1 MPGSSNS
8 NRALLLIEQKQV
20 SRGSKWS
27 GYVVARVNSSP
38 SWRPRAPGTYVQD
51 LQDVWLTG
59 VLAVWQFERIWQCFI
74 ISLRPGF
81 CILSAKFLDY
91 GPCAWVTLM
100 LSKMDLVLDLNL
112 LGRLCVIYALVFRA
126 AVDDWQRQLPAN
138 NYSSHLVI
146 WVAQSFGHRISAFW
160 MCHLNVMRMSCAEKY
175 AHTLAI
181 RLYNYGILQFPHIQF
196 AVAWL
201 RAPK

>member
-1 MPGSSNS
+1 MRCKSSWG
-8 NRALLLIEQKQV
+8 RWAAFTACLVGRQFDIDIELIEQKQV

-59 VLAVWQFERIWQCFI
+59 VLAVWQFGRIWQCFI

-81 CILSAKFLDY
+81 CILSAKFFDY

-146 WVAQSFGHRISAFW
+146 WINFQQTHSSKSLKVLATEFLHSE
-160 MCHLNVMRMSCAEKY
+160 CA
-175 AHTLAI
+175 T
-181 RLYNYGILQFPHIQF
+181 
-196 AVAWL
+196 WT
-201 RAPK
+201 

>member
-1 MPGSSNS
+1 VKWLRGGQSYLFAQLKTQSSRHVRPGS
-8 NRALLLIEQKQV
+8 AGCLTD
-20 SRGSKWS
+20 
-27 GYVVARVNSSP
+27 
-38 SWRPRAPGTYVQD
+38 WRPGC
-51 LQDVWLTG
+51 
-59 VLAVWQFERIWQCFI
+59 LAVWQFGRIWQCFI

-81 CILSAKFLDY
+81 CILSAKFFDY

-146 WVAQSFGHRISAFW
+146 WINFQQTHSSKSLKVLATEFLHSE
-160 MCHLNVMRMSCAEKY
+160 CA
-175 AHTLAI
+175 T
-181 RLYNYGILQFPHIQF
+181 
-196 AVAWL
+196 WT
-201 RAPK
+201 